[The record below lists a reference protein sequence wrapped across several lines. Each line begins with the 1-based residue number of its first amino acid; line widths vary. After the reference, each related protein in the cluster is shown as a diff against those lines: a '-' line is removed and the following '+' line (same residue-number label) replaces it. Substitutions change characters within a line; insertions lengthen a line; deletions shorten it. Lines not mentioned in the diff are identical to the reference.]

1 MFCNQCISSQ
11 CFISLLPTH
20 APKKVSEVQL
30 VWNVGL
36 KWVIFVAMINVLT
49 LMFKCTEEK
58 VSSRYLVGPYDVVP
72 KWHYFFVIWRYLF
85 ACEGLIV
92 KIWKM
97 TPIRA
102 GVNLGQANKGQRD
115 IHLLTDFDLPCFSRI
130 SVRTFS

>member
-72 KWHYFFVIWRYLF
+72 KWHYFLWFGVIS
-85 ACEGLIV
+85 ACEGLNV

-102 GVNLGQANKGQRD
+102 GVNFGQANKGQRG
-115 IHLLTDFDLPCFSRI
+115 IYLWTDFNLPCFFRI